1 MKTNLNIKM
10 ALVTVGICISSC
22 TDYLEKPLL
31 SNEITQETIFSSR
44 FYAEAFLFQTYRM
57 ILPWGFPYTD
67 RKYKYEES
75 RSMEEAMILALEAH
89 YTSSSCVANNV
100 NETGFL
106 PSERRHLNDMF
117 ITNFEGIRQAW
128 IFVENV
134 DQVPDIPNNEKEQMK
149 AECKTMIA
157 LRYIE
162 MLKHYG
168 GVPLVKEVL
177 KSTTPGL
184 EKISR
189 ATVDSTVQFILD
201 LCDESI
207 EYLPDS
213 YPSQW
218 RGRITK
224 GVALAVK
231 AETLLFA
238 ASPLFN
244 TATPFMSYSHPEFIC
259 YGNYD
264 RERWKFAADANKA
277 MIDWA
282 RANGQDIIDTD
293 NPFDDYGRAVAEHD
307 NKEIILAYKGRYTS
321 QDEIDRGFGKYYLP
335 QYGSEVWA
343 DGQFWGFFVLHNTLP
358 YFHKADGTDQSWP
371 QPGDDPRPYTE
382 YVSKMNEMEPRFKQ
396 MVWAY
401 GTEAWNN
408 PGNPRFQ
415 WDYNRHTGRP
425 SDRNTGI
432 GFMVKFLYNHK
443 GEMMKEWPIYR
454 TAEFYLNYAEALNEY
469 DYGANINEALEYLN
483 AIRDRAGLPE
493 IDASDPRVSD
503 QEGLRQ
509 MIRRERYVELF
520 GEEHRCFD
528 IRRWRI
534 AHEPGEIGGTAYFF
548 GFTINAAKDDFVDYY
563 VHNHEERFWADRMYL
578 TPFPEA
584 NPGDEADY
592 FQNEVA
598 KGYIIQNPGY

>member
-1 MKTNLNIKM
+1 MMYFKIYIRIL
-10 ALVTVGICISSC
+10 LVVVFFQSTSC

-75 RSMEEAMILALEAH
+75 RSMEESMILALEAN
-89 YTSSSCVANNV
+89 YNSNSCVSNNV

-134 DQVPDIPNNEKEQMK
+134 DQVPDIPGSEKEQMK

-157 LRYIE
+157 LRYVE
-162 MLKHYG
+162 MLKHYAG
-168 GVPLVKEVL
+168 LPLVMEAL
-177 KSTTPGL
+177 KGTSTGL
-184 EKISR
+184 ERITR
-189 ATVDSTVQFILD
+189 ASVDSTVQFILD

-207 EYLPDS
+207 EYLPDV

-224 GVALAVK
+224 GVALSVK
-231 AETLLFA
+231 AEALLFA

-244 TATPFMSYSHPEFIC
+244 TETPFMPYSKPELIC

-264 RERWKFAADANKA
+264 RERWKLAADASKA
-277 MIDWA
+277 VIDWA
-282 RANGQDIIDTD
+282 RANGHDLIDTD
-293 NPFDDYGRAVAEHD
+293 DPFDDYGRATAEHD
-307 NKEIILAYKGRYTS
+307 NQEIILAYKGRYTS
-321 QDEIDRGFGKYYLP
+321 QDDIDRGMEKYYIP
-335 QYGSEVWA
+335 RPS
-343 DGQFWGFFVLHNTLP
+343 GQFWGFYMLHNALP
-358 YFHKADGTDQSWP
+358 FFHKADGTDQTWP
-371 QPGDDPRPYTE
+371 QPGDDPEPYSE
-382 YVSKMNEMEPRFKQ
+382 YIAKMNEMEPRFKQ
-396 MVWAY
+396 ILWVY
-401 GTEAWNN
+401 GTQAWNN
-408 PGNPRFQ
+408 PGNDVFS
-415 WDYNRHTGRP
+415 WDYNR
-425 SDRNTGI
+425 NTGNPADRKTGV
-432 GFMVKFLYNHK
+432 GFMVKFLYNYK
-443 GEMMKEWPIYR
+443 NEEMKEWPIYR

-469 DYGANINEALEYLN
+469 DFGANKFEALEYLN

-520 GEEHRCFD
+520 GEEHRPFD

-534 AHEPGEIGGTAYFF
+534 AHEPGEIGGPAYFF
-548 GFTINAAKDDFVDYY
+548 SFTINNEKDDFIDYQASKY
-563 VHNHEERFWADRMYL
+563 EDRFWADRMYL

-584 NPGDEADY
+584 NPGDETDY

-598 KGYIIQNPGY
+598 KGYITQNPGY